1 LETSIEEIKSKDW
14 RVTCSP
20 HHNHQ
25 DTAEYEVATQ
35 LWFDQ
40 HLKQSFQ
47 LPETPKLKLFLPSG
61 KLPVVTLGV
70 DESSEI
76 SAINVFYTQQAQTD
90 GGKDNSN
97 NTKNRFW
104 HYSAVSKNNGKWAAH
119 LHLFSVDK
127 PLWVYANV
135 SYNLKKPI
143 SGAGYYYG
151 IYSAKQFTLSSLM
164 RVATSGELKK
174 AGVVSTL
181 TPQVL
186 IEDFKGDWQKEW
198 FSYNPKKW
206 GIKTHKLYHPAW
218 APPKRAKL
226 YFEIKAELPNKMIVG
241 LDQNLAELTLTGNNK
256 WQGVKLSPSDFKNF
270 EMKPRANWAGIMEL
284 RLDDEETLRPP
295 RNSEEKAR
303 KLGAKWK
310 GSPPEFRYLRWLVE

>member
-1 LETSIEEIKSKDW
+1 
-14 RVTCSP
+14 
-20 HHNHQ
+20 
-25 DTAEYEVATQ
+25 
-35 LWFDQ
+35 
-40 HLKQSFQ
+40 
-47 LPETPKLKLFLPSG
+47 
-61 KLPVVTLGV
+61 
-70 DESSEI
+70 
-76 SAINVFYTQQAQTD
+76 
-90 GGKDNSN
+90 
-97 NTKNRFW
+97 
-104 HYSAVSKNNGKWAAH
+104 
-119 LHLFSVDK
+119 
-127 PLWVYANV
+127 
-135 SYNLKKPI
+135 
-143 SGAGYYYG
+143 
-151 IYSAKQFTLSSLM
+151 M

-181 TPQVL
+181 RPQVL

-256 WQGVKLSPSDFKNF
+256 WQGVKLSPSDFQNF

-295 RNSEEKAR
+295 RKSEGKAR